1 MHVRQLAE
9 SLAKQGVLGG
19 DISEIERT
27 VTAEILSD
35 VSTHGDNSRFVACGD
50 ARYEARG
57 ARGPEAAWAAEKA
70 LRAAVAELERQTEA
84 HLRAWLAGLGARGL
98 EAVVRMYLNA
108 EGYRVRST
116 MPPARGVCRL
126 VAEDVQQDEDRVL
139 VVAVPRK
146 SSIDLRLSETE
157 AERASCSSVLA
168 FVMGEE
174 DMDVDAEVRTV
185 GVDELAEWLTAQS
198 VGVQSL
204 TLTVPVLDARVIE
217 SIRGLDT

>member
-1 MHVRQLAE
+1 
-9 SLAKQGVLGG
+9 
-19 DISEIERT
+19 
-27 VTAEILSD
+27 
-35 VSTHGDNSRFVACGD
+35 
-50 ARYEARG
+50 
-57 ARGPEAAWAAEKA
+57 
-70 LRAAVAELERQTEA
+70 
-84 HLRAWLAGLGARGL
+84 
-98 EAVVRMYLNA
+98 MYLSA

-174 DMDVDAEVRTV
+174 DADVDADVRTI
-185 GVDELAEWLTAQS
+185 GVDELAEWLTAQG